1 MNVFL
6 HPVHGGPSALSSSVP
21 RISASFFSLAHALAL
36 GARFLP
42 LCVLGLDPLVSC
54 SLRCGWKRKRARR
67 WLCQLRRRRVFLPSS
82 RASRRSPSIDPTRFA
97 RYLLVH
103 SAALPALYRKCSH
116 PYRKALTASRWSDFP
131 GNVSGNELQGRHGRV
146 RLHTGAQATTEW
158 GRGAMKLL
166 THNMLECHIKGVT
179 NKYPFVVE
187 AQQVET
193 CECDFNPGAPEP
205 PFRRGVPDPA
215 ADLNSNLSLSLSL
228 AFARRFPATHV
239 SQARLEGVQGH
250 CGGGESSS
258 PRSCSSR
265 SRPRP
270 LPCLT
275 RRLDAS
281 LCPLPLPR
289 FPSLSSSSRVSRT
302 LSRTRC

>member
-1 MNVFL
+1 MCTITSATRCL
-6 HPVHGGPSALSSSVP
+6 WRPVHASCCEGCCALQVHVDSALN
-21 RISASFFSLAHALAL
+21 ISA
-36 GARFLP
+36 
-42 LCVLGLDPLVSC
+42 
-54 SLRCGWKRKRARR
+54 
-67 WLCQLRRRRVFLPSS
+67 
-82 RASRRSPSIDPTRFA
+82 
-97 RYLLVH
+97 
-103 SAALPALYRKCSH
+103 
-116 PYRKALTASRWSDFP
+116 TAQ
-131 GNVSGNELQGRHGRV
+131 V
-146 RLHTGAQATTEW
+146 
-158 GRGAMKLL
+158 
-166 THNMLECHIKGVT
+166 
-179 NKYPFVVE
+179 KYPFVVE

-205 PFRRGVPDPA
+205 PLRRGVPDPA
-215 ADLNSNLSLSLSL
+215 ADLNPNLSLSLSL

-258 PRSCSSR
+258 SRSCSV